1 MAKADGAATARR
13 QGQRKEKVV
22 ATIDGKVRSY
32 HVPRRGKKTTTL
44 NTAFVNSTNDYEG

>member
-32 HVPRRGKKTTTL
+32 HVPRRGGGKTL